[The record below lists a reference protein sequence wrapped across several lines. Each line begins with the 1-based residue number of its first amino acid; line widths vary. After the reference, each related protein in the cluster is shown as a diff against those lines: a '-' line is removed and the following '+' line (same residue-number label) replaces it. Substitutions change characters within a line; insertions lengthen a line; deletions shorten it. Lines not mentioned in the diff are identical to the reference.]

1 MPWTVTQYGWL
12 CGFRSPLGGKT
23 KRQKNIP
30 CYVTLHLILVVE
42 LRRKSSK
49 SSKSK
54 LPFTPHHRKTKCQFV
69 CHFVFLSEAWEQFS
83 SLKTYLHCTSFQFT
97 MYNSSVILFSLHYS
111 RLKNNL
117 HPRDSRSAKLQSHQR
132 RNPNYLKRILKARKV
147 NNRFCR
153 KLALVFRKHHQHH
166 QCHNSALKKSQRT
179 NVDQITIMLSLTE
192 VCRRY
197 AVEE

>member
-1 MPWTVTQYGWL
+1 MRLSITAGW
-12 CGFRSPLGGKT
+12 
-23 KRQKNIP
+23 KNKKAKNNP
-30 CYVTLHLILVVE
+30 CYIILHLILVVE

-54 LPFTPHHRKTKCQFV
+54 LRFSPHHRKTECQFV
-69 CHFVFLSEAWEQFS
+69 CHFVFLSEACKQFS
-83 SLKTYLHCTSFQFT
+83 SLKTYLHCRSFQFT

-147 NNRFCR
+147 NNQFCR
-153 KLALVFRKHHQHH
+153 KLALVLRKHQYVVIDTTP
-166 QCHNSALKKSQRT
+166 R
-179 NVDQITIMLSLTE
+179 
-192 VCRRY
+192 
-197 AVEE
+197 